1 MYPSF
6 GDLTTH
12 ITIMLKEASFG
23 DDDESAKMN
32 VMSQTQI
39 EIKSNENKGLNL
51 GVSEINE
58 QAIPH
63 KMTHNY
69 EEKESAELVE
79 RLRRK
84 GQNSN
89 SNCNEGMQMTYWR

>member
-1 MYPSF
+1 
-6 GDLTTH
+6 
-12 ITIMLKEASFG
+12 MLKEASY
-23 DDDESAKMN
+23 DDESAKMN

-63 KMTHNY
+63 KMTHSY

-84 GQNSN
+84 DQNSN
-89 SNCNEGMQMTYWR
+89 SNCNEGMKMT

>member
-1 MYPSF
+1 
-6 GDLTTH
+6 
-12 ITIMLKEASFG
+12 MLKEASFG

-51 GVSEINE
+51 EVSEINE

-63 KMTHNY
+63 KMTNNY
-69 EEKESAELVE
+69 EEK
-79 RLRRK
+79 
-84 GQNSN
+84 
-89 SNCNEGMQMTYWR
+89 

>member
-1 MYPSF
+1 
-6 GDLTTH
+6 
-12 ITIMLKEASFG
+12 MLKEASFG

-63 KMTHNY
+63 KMT
-69 EEKESAELVE
+69 
-79 RLRRK
+79 
-84 GQNSN
+84 QN
-89 SNCNEGMQMTYWR
+89 

>member
-1 MYPSF
+1 
-6 GDLTTH
+6 
-12 ITIMLKEASFG
+12 MLKEASF
-23 DDDESAKMN
+23 DDESAKMN
-32 VMSQTQI
+32 VMSQAQI

-63 KMTHNY
+63 KMIHSY

-89 SNCNEGMQMTYWR
+89 SNCNEGMKMTYWR

>member
-1 MYPSF
+1 MTPRQYVYSQNTIPSFEYVDFWPKIYLILYPSF

-12 ITIMLKEASFG
+12 VTIMLKEASFG
-23 DDDESAKMN
+23 DANESAKMN

-51 GVSEINE
+51 EVSEINE

-63 KMTHNY
+63 KMTHNI
-69 EEKESAELVE
+69 
-79 RLRRK
+79 
-84 GQNSN
+84 
-89 SNCNEGMQMTYWR
+89 

>member
-1 MYPSF
+1 MTPFEYVDFWAKMFLILHPSF
-6 GDLTTH
+6 GNLTTH

-51 GVSEINE
+51 EVSEINE

-63 KMTHNY
+63 KMTNNY
-69 EEKESAELVE
+69 EEK
-79 RLRRK
+79 
-84 GQNSN
+84 
-89 SNCNEGMQMTYWR
+89 